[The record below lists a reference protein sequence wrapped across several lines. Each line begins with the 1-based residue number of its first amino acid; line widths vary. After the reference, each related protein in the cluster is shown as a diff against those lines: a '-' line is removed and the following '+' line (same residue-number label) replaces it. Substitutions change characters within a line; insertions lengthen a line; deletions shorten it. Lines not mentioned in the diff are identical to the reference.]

1 MWTTLAN
8 AVRNQCRLIND
19 SSGNREQDTTLE
31 IPHPQQ
37 RLHVDNA
44 RKHRQEPVQTD
55 QRQLWKQGA
64 RHYIR
69 DPTSVTTPSCGQ
81 RWQSRQE
88 PVQADQQQLW
98 KQGARH
104 YIRDP
109 TFTAT
114 PSCGQRWQT
123 PSGTSADWSTTTL
136 EKKQEAGHYIR
147 DPTSVTTPSCGQ
159 RSQTPSGTSADWS
172 TTALETGSKTLH

>member
-1 MWTTLAN
+1 MWTTLAK

-37 RLHVDNA
+37 HLHVDNA
-44 RKHRQEPVQTD
+44 GKRRQEPVQTD

-81 RWQSRQE
+81 RWQR
-88 PVQADQQQLW
+88 
-98 KQGARH
+98 
-104 YIRDP
+104 
-109 TFTAT
+109 
-114 PSCGQRWQT
+114 
-123 PSGTSADWSTTTL
+123 
-136 EKKQEAGHYIR
+136 
-147 DPTSVTTPSCGQ
+147 
-159 RSQTPSGTSADWS
+159 PSGTSADWS
-172 TTALETGSKTLH
+172 TTALEKQQQARHYMRKHCRNILSHVKLEIPTNTTKICRQSDLILLLNSVEIAEWQIELCAIDAV